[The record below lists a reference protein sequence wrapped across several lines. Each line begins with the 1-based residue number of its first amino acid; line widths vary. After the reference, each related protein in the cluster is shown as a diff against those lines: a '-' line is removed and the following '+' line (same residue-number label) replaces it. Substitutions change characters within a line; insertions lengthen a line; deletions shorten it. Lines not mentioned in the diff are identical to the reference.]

1 MVILTL
7 LAVNKLVKLIYI
19 AWIIIKMNLSKL
31 NLNLLTALDALLTE
45 VNVTQAGKKIFIT
58 QSAMSNLLKQLRE
71 VFADPLLVRGM
82 ASSMVL
88 TPRAQALKLPV
99 KEVLAKASAVFATPA
114 AFNPQTAQRTFT
126 IGMPDYIELILLPS
140 LVQQLLETAP
150 NIDIIV
156 KHANFIN
163 ESHIKNM
170 EDDKLDLIIG
180 LQPDIMKKDQ
190 SDIFIG
196 LQPEIPEPLIVEE
209 LFEDYPVCAGWSKNP
224 LLKKPLTVKG
234 YAEAPHILVLFAE
247 TKEQSY
253 SERILKKYGY
263 HRRNVVTLPHTTAAL
278 QALPHTP
285 LIVTVMK
292 QVAQRIAVGLDVRFQ
307 PSPLKYPKIMV
318 TQAWHPK
325 NSNDPAHIW
334 LRNIIKKSVTA
345 TIQQ

>member
-1 MVILTL
+1 
-7 LAVNKLVKLIYI
+7 
-19 AWIIIKMNLSKL
+19 MNLSKV

-45 VNVTQAGKKIFIT
+45 VNVTQAGKKLFIT

-99 KEVLAKASAVFATPA
+99 KEALAKASTVFSSPI
-114 AFNPQTAQRTFT
+114 AFNPKTAKRTFI

-140 LVQQLLETAP
+140 LIQQLIENAP
-150 NIDIIV
+150 NIDVIV
-156 KHANFIN
+156 KHANYIN

-170 EDDKLDLIIG
+170 EDDRLDLIIG
-180 LQPDIMKKDQ
+180 LKPEIKKEDQ
-190 SDIFIG
+190 LDIFIG

-224 LLKKPLTVKG
+224 LLKKPLTVES
-234 YAEAPHILVLFAE
+234 YAKAPHILVLFAE

-253 SERILKKYGY
+253 SERILKQLGY
-263 HRRNVVTLPHTTAAL
+263 HRRNVLTLPHTTAAL
-278 QALPHTP
+278 QALPYTP

-292 QVAQRIAVGLDVRFQ
+292 QVVQRIATGLDVRFQ

-334 LRNIIKKSVTA
+334 LRQIIKKAVA
-345 TIQQ
+345 AAIQQQ